1 MTVSFSTAPDPS
13 RGPRWRTGVGAAV
26 VLVLA
31 ALVVTVV
38 VSALSTAGGAGTTT
52 ITSPPSTG
60 ASSEPGAP
68 GGAGAS
74 AGDADGALFVH
85 VHGAVV
91 SPGLYELAAGARVV
105 DVVAAAGGFAD
116 GADQAGVN
124 LARPLVDG
132 EQLRVPAVGEPA
144 AAVGDGGGGAAGA
157 GGAAG
162 GAGVGGA
169 GAGGAAAVDLN
180 LADDAALQTL
190 PGVGPAT
197 AAAILDWRE
206 QNGAFRSVDDL
217 LGVPGIGEKTLEKLR
232 PQVTV

>member
-60 ASSEPGAP
+60 ASSDPGAP